1 MRCWVETRWV
11 GWVDRV
17 RERKKWGELERF
29 FEIFDGYVFFF
40 SVFIF
45 TMTLY
50 MPISSYN

>member
-29 FEIFDGYVFFF
+29 LRFLMVTFF
-40 SVFIF
+40 SFQYLF
-45 TMTLY
+45 L
-50 MPISSYN
+50 P